1 MRDGNS
7 PLPLKTLEDVYP
19 AAATAAVALAQLHNT
34 KPDSDWES
42 DAVSNQ
48 HWGLSCHLKAVIDF

>member
-48 HWGLSCHLKAVIDF
+48 HRGPSCHLKAVIDC